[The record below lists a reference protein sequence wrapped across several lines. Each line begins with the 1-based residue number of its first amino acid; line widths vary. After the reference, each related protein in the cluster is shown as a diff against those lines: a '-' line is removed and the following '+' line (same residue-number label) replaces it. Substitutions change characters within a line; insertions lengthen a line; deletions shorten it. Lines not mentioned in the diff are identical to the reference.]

1 MKELSD
7 RGIEY
12 IYIHSG
18 QHQDTISE
26 LLNNF
31 NLKQPDHV
39 LHTGKDIT
47 KPFQIVYWSIKILL
61 IALLKKKSI
70 IGNDL
75 KPVIINHGDTL
86 SALIGSVFAKIT
98 GSINVHIESGLRS
111 FNFLH
116 PFPEEITRILVFYLT
131 DIYFAPD
138 KNSFDNLEKY
148 SGIKINTCQNTMY
161 DSTLLALQSNYSHLI
176 KINTKY
182 TIISVHRYEN
192 IFNKKQ
198 LSKITE
204 IVEKI
209 ADRIKVIFILHK
221 PTKQQLKKFNLYH
234 KLASNIKIDLYD
246 RQDYFTFVK
255 LLSDCEFLVTDG
267 GSNQEESSYLGIP
280 CLLLRK
286 TTERNEGLGENVLL
300 SKYSQSIIDNFINNY
315 KQYRTSPQRLDKS
328 PSTIIVNEVLKALNN
343 T

>member
-1 MKELSD
+1 MKELSN
-7 RGIEY
+7 RGIDY

-18 QHQDTISE
+18 QHQDTISQ
-26 LLNNF
+26 LLKNF

-47 KPFQIVYWSIKILL
+47 KPLQIVYWSIKILL
-61 IALLKKKSI
+61 VALLKKKTI
-70 IGNDL
+70 IGNDP

-86 SALIGSVFAKIT
+86 SALTGSIFAKIT
-98 GSINVHIESGLRS
+98 GAINVHIESGLRS
-111 FNFLH
+111 FNFFH
-116 PFPEEITRILVFYLT
+116 PFPEEITRVLVFYLT
-131 DIYFAPD
+131 NIYFAPD
-138 KNSFDNLEKY
+138 KNAFDNLKKY

-161 DSTLLALQSNYSHLI
+161 DSTLLALQSNCPHSI

-182 TIISVHRYEN
+182 AIVSVHRYEN

-198 LSKITE
+198 LSKITS

-209 ADRIKVIFILHK
+209 ADNVKVIFILHK
-221 PTKQQLKKFNLYH
+221 PTEQQLKKFDLY
-234 KLASNIKIDLYD
+234 KQLASNIKIDLYD
-246 RQDYFTFVK
+246 RQDYFAFVK
-255 LLSDCEFLVTDG
+255 LLAKCEFLVTDG

-286 TTERNEGLGENVLL
+286 ATERNEGLGENVVL
-300 SKYSQSIIDNFINNY
+300 SKYSESIIDNFIDNY
-315 KQYRTSPQRLDKS
+315 KQYRSSSQRLDKS